1 MAWSTRMRLIDIA
14 LEPREDSE
22 KVTLTVAGL
31 LEDVAKAYA
40 DPLLPQ
46 TQSRPRLVGKSHP
59 AAQLV
64 GIGCIWI
71 PYRAPTVCNR
81 SNSGGCPVGGGSS

>member
-31 LEDVAKAYA
+31 LEDVA
-40 DPLLPQ
+40 
-46 TQSRPRLVGKSHP
+46 
-59 AAQLV
+59 
-64 GIGCIWI
+64 
-71 PYRAPTVCNR
+71 
-81 SNSGGCPVGGGSS
+81 